1 MQTAKNGNGHGSGQS
16 ETAPSLIHLRDGRS
30 VPIEV
35 VNSPKGS
42 RNGHMKL
49 PPAAQSLTQ
58 ESQFAVLPGGI
69 LIDLVRERSGDIGF
83 VVCRDGT
90 PTFHST
96 FQHGNLTLVPPKVHR
111 SLVDALR
118 LPSLLGTT
126 QTPTMLLSEI
136 NDLLCT
142 YLDLEESD
150 RKLVGNFALCTW
162 LNDLHHVA
170 PYLWIIGP
178 YSCGKS
184 TLLRLLG
191 AICRRSVV
199 AGDISPAALYTL
211 STCLHPT
218 LLLDEFEMAGDARS
232 RSLQHLL
239 RNGSTQGQ
247 RVFRG
252 PRAYDV
258 FGPKAISSRQGAG
271 DAALASRGLVVT
283 MRPTTRDLPAL
294 DPDALAAMADQL
306 QPSLLAFRLENY
318 ERAKPAAL
326 ASSRLSARMLDIARA
341 LSIPLLGD
349 PDLERELIEIVKP
362 HDAQAKMDRYGEPEW
377 VVITALFARIHR
389 ATNTLTV
396 QELTLEVERVLA
408 NGGESYHLVPRKVGE
423 ILRCLG
429 FSTQKLGNQG
439 RGLRISNELVRS
451 IHTTAKKLGVC
462 RADILY
468 PETIDGGYG
477 GPPCSL
483 CEENG
488 LMVGHDGR
496 RLRCVEGYPSSK
508 GGGLYSETVP

>member
-49 PPAAQSLTQ
+49 PPTAQSLTQ
-58 ESQFAVLPGGI
+58 ESQFEVLPGGI
-69 LIDLVRERSGDIGF
+69 LVDLVRERSGDIGF
-83 VVCRDGT
+83 VVFRDGT
-90 PTFHST
+90 ATFHNT
-96 FQHGNLTLVPPKVHR
+96 FQNRSVTLIPPQIHR
-111 SLVDALR
+111 SIVDVVR
-118 LPSLLGTT
+118 LPKSLGISK
-126 QTPTMLLSEI
+126 TPRKLLSEI
-136 NDLLCT
+136 NDVLFT

-150 RKLVGNFALCTW
+150 RKLVGYFALCPW
-162 LNDLHHVA
+162 LNDLQQVA

-184 TLLRLLG
+184 TLLRLLS
-191 AICRRSVV
+191 AICRRPVV

-211 STCLHPT
+211 STSLRPT
-218 LLLDEFEMAGDARS
+218 LLLDEFEMTGDARS

-239 RNGSTQGQ
+239 RSGSSQGQ

-252 PRAYDV
+252 PKAYDV
-258 FGPKAISSRQGAG
+258 FGPKAIGSRQGPG

-294 DPDALAAMADQL
+294 DLDALAGIADRL

-318 ERAKPAAL
+318 ERVKPAAL
-326 ASSRLSARMLDIARA
+326 ASSRLSPRMLDIARA
-341 LSIPLLGD
+341 LSLPLLGD
-349 PDLERELIEIVKP
+349 PDLECELIEIVKP
-362 HDAQAKMDRYGEPEW
+362 HDAQAKIDRHGEPEW
-377 VVITALFARIHR
+377 VVITALYARIHR

-396 QELTLEVERVLA
+396 QELTFEVDDVLA
-408 NGGESYHLVPRKVGE
+408 NAGESYRLKPRKVGD
-423 ILRCLG
+423 ILRSLG
-429 FSTQKLGNQG
+429 YPTQKLGNQG
-439 RGLRISNELVRS
+439 RGLRLSQELVRS
-451 IHTTAKKLGVC
+451 IHTTAKNLGVC

-468 PETIDGGYG
+468 PEAIDSGYG
-477 GPPCSL
+477 GHPCSL

-488 LMVGHDGR
+488 LMVDHDGR
-496 RLRCVEGYPSSK
+496 RLRCVEGYSSSK
-508 GGGLYSETVP
+508 GSGLYGWTVP